1 VIELASLPLTD
12 PALSEMDRFEQ
23 QRDHLCGPYWAAR
36 VLRDAGV
43 STWDGQLVDQDLMA
57 TLAGARL
64 PDARAEAR
72 PKGGHRAQPD
82 ALVPDTESE
91 ESRQGADVP
100 RGARSDRA
108 YRSQLPTTP
117 AHRAGTSVAG
127 LSKAIELVGA
137 ERIKCIPMHGK
148 WSAQRISTLM
158 QRCHGLE
165 VEGAAS
171 PVRLIANLRTGLL
184 WGTRPPAQ
192 LLLASLRGLDV
203 DGPEPE
209 WDVGHF
215 CELAELLR
223 GRRGELVV
231 VADSYATLGWH
242 GVHVQPIGV
251 VAAALNRSDGRCG
264 GVLAVAPAGLEASV
278 TAVAHA
284 TGLEVGVWDNGSEE
298 ARKP

>member
-1 VIELASLPLTD
+1 MTALTSLPITD
-12 PALSEMDRFEQ
+12 PTLSGMDGFEQ

-64 PDARAEAR
+64 PDARAEGADRAR
-72 PKGGHRAQPD
+72 PDSLAASDKGRD
-82 ALVPDTESE
+82 AGRE
-91 ESRQGADVP
+91 EAGVP
-100 RGARSDRA
+100 RGARSNHA
-108 YRSQLPTTP
+108 YRSQLPTV
-117 AHRAGTSVAG
+117 AAERAGTSVAG
-127 LSKAIELVGA
+127 LSKAIEHVGA
-137 ERIKCIPMHGK
+137 GRVKCIPIRGK
-148 WSAQRISTLM
+148 WSAQQISTLM
-158 QRCHGLE
+158 QRCHGLA
-165 VEGAAS
+165 VEGMAPS
-171 PVRLIANLRTGLL
+171 VRLIANLRTGLL

-242 GVHVQPIGV
+242 GVHVQPTGV
-251 VAAALNRSDGRCG
+251 VAAALNRSDGRSG
-264 GVLAVAPAGLEASV
+264 GVLVVAPAELEASV

-298 ARKP
+298 A